1 MNNNNNKAFM
11 KNLMILGLSAMMLA
25 SCGTTQNKQDN
36 LNNSVSNLKVSKDV
50 SNMDNEYL
58 ILSDAQQSIVNRGNQ
73 FALNLF
79 CSQAGMDSKVISPLS
94 VSFLIGMLA
103 NGADGTTKDEMLS
116 TIAGDKNLSMAE
128 LNATY
133 AAILRMAA
141 NGDKFTT
148 VNIANYIALN
158 KGFKLKST
166 YTSTVSRKYAANV
179 ENLDFASPKALKHI
193 NQWCSD
199 KTNRMIPSI
208 IDRLNPS
215 DVAVLLNAIYFNGSW
230 THQFPKKNTRLE
242 NFQGYTRDIKKVD
255 MMHQER
261 KFFYADNNR
270 FAAVELPYGNGQY
283 SMTVLLPNEGV
294 SIDDMMK
301 QLTALEFAKLQQ
313 QMSECI
319 VDLKLPRF
327 STTTSIS
334 LNAPLS
340 ALGSKTMFTGSA
352 DFSGMADAGVFVSA
366 MLQKAKIEI
375 SEEGTKAAAVT
386 AGVIALTALHE
397 QPRHVKFH
405 AKRPFVYTINEKN
418 SNAIL
423 FIGQFTGEE
432 E

>member
-1 MNNNNNKAFM
+1 MVW
-11 KNLMILGLSAMMLA
+11 GLLAMMLA
-25 SCGTTQNKQDN
+25 SCGTTQNKQNINTDIN
-36 LNNSVSNLKVSKDV
+36 AKIEATKPLD
-50 SNMDNEYL
+50 NMDNEYL
-58 ILSDAQQSIVNRGNQ
+58 ILSDAQQSIVDRGNQ
-73 FALNLF
+73 FAINLF
-79 CSQAGMDSKVISPLS
+79 RTQAGMDSKVVSPLS
-94 VSFLIGMLA
+94 VSFLMAMLA
-103 NGADGTTKDEMLS
+103 NGADSTTKDEILS
-116 TIAGDKNLSMAE
+116 TVAGDKSLSVAE
-128 LNATY
+128 LNDTY
-133 AAILRMAA
+133 AAFLRMAA
-141 NGDKFTT
+141 NGDKLTT
-148 VNIANYIALN
+148 INIANYIALN

-166 YTSTVSRKYAANV
+166 YAGTVGSKYAANV

-199 KTNRMIPSI
+199 KTCRMIPSI

-261 KFFYADNNR
+261 KFFYADNSR

-294 SIDDMMK
+294 SINDMMK
-301 QLTALEFAKLQQ
+301 QLTAGEFAKLQQ

-327 STTTSIS
+327 STTTNVS

-340 ALGSKTMFTGSA
+340 ALGAKTMFTSSA
-352 DFSGMADAGVFVSA
+352 DFSGMADAGVFVSV
-366 MLQKAKIEI
+366 MLQKAKIEV

>member
-1 MNNNNNKAFM
+1 MVW
-11 KNLMILGLSAMMLA
+11 GLLAMMLA
-25 SCGTTQNKQDN
+25 SCGTTQNKQNINTDIN
-36 LNNSVSNLKVSKDV
+36 AKIEATKPLD
-50 SNMDNEYL
+50 NMDNEYL
-58 ILSDAQQSIVNRGNQ
+58 ILSDAQQSIVDRGNQ

-79 CSQAGMDSKVISPLS
+79 RTQAGMDSKVISPVS
-94 VSFLIGMLA
+94 VSFLMAMLA
-103 NGADGTTKDEMLS
+103 NGADSTTKDEILS
-116 TIAGDKNLSMAE
+116 TVAGDKSLSVAE
-128 LNATY
+128 LNDTY
-133 AAILRMAA
+133 AAFLRMAA
-141 NGDKFTT
+141 NGDKLTT
-148 VNIANYIALN
+148 INIANYIALN

-166 YTSTVSRKYAANV
+166 YAGTVGSKYAANV

-199 KTNRMIPSI
+199 KTCRMIPSI

-261 KFFYADNNR
+261 KFFYADNSR

-294 SIDDMMK
+294 SINDMMK
-301 QLTALEFAKLQQ
+301 QLTAGEFAKLQQ

-327 STTTSIS
+327 STTTNVS

-340 ALGSKTMFTGSA
+340 ALGAKTMFTSSA

-366 MLQKAKIEI
+366 MLQKAKIEV

>member
-1 MNNNNNKAFM
+1 MVW
-11 KNLMILGLSAMMLA
+11 GLLAMMLA
-25 SCGTTQNKQDN
+25 SCGTTQNKQNINTDIN
-36 LNNSVSNLKVSKDV
+36 AKIEATKPLD
-50 SNMDNEYL
+50 NMDNEYL
-58 ILSDAQQSIVNRGNQ
+58 ILSDAQQSIVDRGNQ

-79 CSQAGMDSKVISPLS
+79 RTQAGMDSKVVSPLS
-94 VSFLIGMLA
+94 VSFLMAMLA
-103 NGADGTTKDEMLS
+103 NGADSTTKDEILS
-116 TIAGDKNLSMAE
+116 TVAGDKSLSVAE
-128 LNATY
+128 LNDTY
-133 AAILRMAA
+133 AAFLRMAA
-141 NGDKFTT
+141 NGDKLTT
-148 VNIANYIALN
+148 INIANYIALN

-166 YTSTVSRKYAANV
+166 YAGTVGSKYAANV

-199 KTNRMIPSI
+199 KTCRMIPSI

-261 KFFYADNNR
+261 KFFYADNSR

-294 SIDDMMK
+294 SINDVMK
-301 QLTALEFAKLQQ
+301 QLTAGEFAKLQQ

-327 STTTSIS
+327 STTTNVS

-340 ALGSKTMFTGSA
+340 ALGAKTMFTSSA

-366 MLQKAKIEI
+366 MLQKAKIEV

>member
-1 MNNNNNKAFM
+1 MVW
-11 KNLMILGLSAMMLA
+11 GLLAMMLA
-25 SCGTTQNKQDN
+25 SCGTTQNKQNINTDIN
-36 LNNSVSNLKVSKDV
+36 AKIEATKPLD
-50 SNMDNEYL
+50 NMDNEYL
-58 ILSDAQQSIVNRGNQ
+58 ILSDAQQSIVDRGNQ

-79 CSQAGMDSKVISPLS
+79 RTQAGMDSKVVSPLS
-94 VSFLIGMLA
+94 VSFLMAMLA
-103 NGADGTTKDEMLS
+103 NGADSTTKDEILS
-116 TIAGDKNLSMAE
+116 TVAGDKSLSVAE
-128 LNATY
+128 LNDTY
-133 AAILRMAA
+133 AAFLRMAA
-141 NGDKFTT
+141 NGDKLTT
-148 VNIANYIALN
+148 INIANYIALN

-166 YTSTVSRKYAANV
+166 YAGTVGSKYAANV

-199 KTNRMIPSI
+199 KTCRMIPSI

-215 DVAVLLNAIYFNGSW
+215 DVAVLLNAIYFSGSW

-261 KFFYADNNR
+261 KFFYADNSR

-294 SIDDMMK
+294 SINDMMK
-301 QLTALEFAKLQQ
+301 QLTAGEFAKLQQ

-319 VDLKLPRF
+319 VDLRLPRF
-327 STTTSIS
+327 STTTNVS

-340 ALGSKTMFTGSA
+340 ALGAKTMFTGSA
-352 DFSGMADAGVFVSA
+352 DFSGMADAGVFVST
-366 MLQKAKIEI
+366 MLQKAKIEV

-386 AGVIALTALHE
+386 AGVIALTVLHE
-397 QPRHVKFH
+397 QPRHVKFY
-405 AKRPFVYTINEKN
+405 AKRPFVYIINEKN

>member
-1 MNNNNNKAFM
+1 MVW
-11 KNLMILGLSAMMLA
+11 GLLAMMLA
-25 SCGTTQNKQDN
+25 SCGTTQNKQNINTDIN
-36 LNNSVSNLKVSKDV
+36 AKIEATKPLD
-50 SNMDNEYL
+50 NMDNEYL
-58 ILSDAQQSIVNRGNQ
+58 ILSDAQQSIVDRGNQ

-79 CSQAGMDSKVISPLS
+79 RTQAGMDSKVVSPLS
-94 VSFLIGMLA
+94 VSFLMAMLA
-103 NGADGTTKDEMLS
+103 NGADSTTKDEILS
-116 TIAGDKNLSMAE
+116 TVAGDKSLSVAE
-128 LNATY
+128 LNDTY
-133 AAILRMAA
+133 AAFLRMAA
-141 NGDKFTT
+141 NGDKLTT
-148 VNIANYIALN
+148 INIANYIALN

-166 YTSTVSRKYAANV
+166 YAGTVGSKYAANV

-199 KTNRMIPSI
+199 KTCRMIPSI

-261 KFFYADNNR
+261 KFFYADNSR

-294 SIDDMMK
+294 SINDMMK
-301 QLTALEFAKLQQ
+301 QLTAGEFAKLQQ

-327 STTTSIS
+327 STTTNVS

-340 ALGSKTMFTGSA
+340 ALGAKTMFTGSA

-366 MLQKAKIEI
+366 MLQKAKIEV

-397 QPRHVKFH
+397 QPLHVKFH

>member
-1 MNNNNNKAFM
+1 MVW
-11 KNLMILGLSAMMLA
+11 GLLAMMLA
-25 SCGTTQNKQDN
+25 SCGITQNKQNINTDIN
-36 LNNSVSNLKVSKDV
+36 AKIEATKPLD
-50 SNMDNEYL
+50 NMDNEYL
-58 ILSDAQQSIVNRGNQ
+58 ILSDAQQSIVDRGNQ

-79 CSQAGMDSKVISPLS
+79 RTQAGMDSKVVSPLS
-94 VSFLIGMLA
+94 VSFLMAMLA
-103 NGADGTTKDEMLS
+103 NGADSTTKDEILS
-116 TIAGDKNLSMAE
+116 TVAGDKSLSVAE
-128 LNATY
+128 LNDTY
-133 AAILRMAA
+133 AAFLRMAA
-141 NGDKFTT
+141 NGDKLTT
-148 VNIANYIALN
+148 INIANYIALN

-166 YTSTVSRKYAANV
+166 YAGTVGSKYAANV

-199 KTNRMIPSI
+199 KTCRMIPSI

-261 KFFYADNNR
+261 KFFYADNSR

-294 SIDDMMK
+294 SINDMMK
-301 QLTALEFAKLQQ
+301 QLTAGEFAKLQQ

-327 STTTSIS
+327 STTTNVS

-340 ALGSKTMFTGSA
+340 ALGAKTMFTSSA

-366 MLQKAKIEI
+366 MLQKAKIEV

>member
-1 MNNNNNKAFM
+1 MVW
-11 KNLMILGLSAMMLA
+11 GLLAMMLA
-25 SCGTTQNKQDN
+25 SCGTTQNKQNINTDIN
-36 LNNSVSNLKVSKDV
+36 AKIEATKPLD
-50 SNMDNEYL
+50 NMDNEYL
-58 ILSDAQQSIVNRGNQ
+58 ILSDAQQSIVDRGNQ

-79 CSQAGMDSKVISPLS
+79 RTQAGMDSKVVSPLS
-94 VSFLIGMLA
+94 VSFLMAMLA
-103 NGADGTTKDEMLS
+103 NGADSTTKDEILS
-116 TIAGDKNLSMAE
+116 TVAGDKSLSVAE
-128 LNATY
+128 LNDTY
-133 AAILRMAA
+133 AAFLRMAA
-141 NGDKFTT
+141 NGDKLTT
-148 VNIANYIALN
+148 INIANYIALN

-166 YTSTVSRKYAANV
+166 YAGTVGSKYAANV

-199 KTNRMIPSI
+199 KTCRMIPSI

-261 KFFYADNNR
+261 KFFYADNSR

-294 SIDDMMK
+294 SINDMMK
-301 QLTALEFAKLQQ
+301 QLTACEFAKLQQ

-327 STTTSIS
+327 STTTNVS

-340 ALGSKTMFTGSA
+340 ALGAKTMFTSSA

-366 MLQKAKIEI
+366 MLQKAKIEV

>member
-1 MNNNNNKAFM
+1 MVW
-11 KNLMILGLSAMMLA
+11 GLLAMMLA
-25 SCGTTQNKQDN
+25 SCGTTQNKQNINTDIN
-36 LNNSVSNLKVSKDV
+36 AKIEATKPLD
-50 SNMDNEYL
+50 NMDNEYL
-58 ILSDAQQSIVNRGNQ
+58 ILSDAQQSIVDRGNQ

-79 CSQAGMDSKVISPLS
+79 RTQAGMDSKVVSPLS
-94 VSFLIGMLA
+94 VSFLMAMLA
-103 NGADGTTKDEMLS
+103 NGADSTTKDEILS
-116 TIAGDKNLSMAE
+116 TVASDKSLSVAE
-128 LNATY
+128 LNDTY
-133 AAILRMAA
+133 AAFLRMAA
-141 NGDKFTT
+141 NGDKLTT
-148 VNIANYIALN
+148 INIANYIALN

-166 YTSTVSRKYAANV
+166 YAGTVGSKYAANV

-199 KTNRMIPSI
+199 KTCRMIPSI

-261 KFFYADNNR
+261 KFFYADNSR

-294 SIDDMMK
+294 SINDMMK
-301 QLTALEFAKLQQ
+301 QLTACEFAKLQQ

-327 STTTSIS
+327 STTTNVS

-340 ALGSKTMFTGSA
+340 ALGAKTMFTSSA

-366 MLQKAKIEI
+366 MLQKAKIEV

>member
-1 MNNNNNKAFM
+1 MVW
-11 KNLMILGLSAMMLA
+11 GLLAMMLA
-25 SCGTTQNKQDN
+25 SCGTTQNKQNINTDIN
-36 LNNSVSNLKVSKDV
+36 AKIEATKPLD
-50 SNMDNEYL
+50 NMDNEYL
-58 ILSDAQQSIVNRGNQ
+58 ILSDAQQSIVDRGNQ

-79 CSQAGMDSKVISPLS
+79 RTQAGMDSKVVSPLS
-94 VSFLIGMLA
+94 VSFLMAMLT
-103 NGADGTTKDEMLS
+103 NGADSTTKDEILS
-116 TIAGDKNLSMAE
+116 TVAGDKSLSVAE
-128 LNATY
+128 LNDTY
-133 AAILRMAA
+133 AAFLRMAA
-141 NGDKFTT
+141 NGDKLTT
-148 VNIANYIALN
+148 INIANYIALN

-166 YTSTVSRKYAANV
+166 YAGTVGSKYAANV

-199 KTNRMIPSI
+199 KTCRMIPSI

-261 KFFYADNNR
+261 KFFYADNSR

-294 SIDDMMK
+294 SINDMMK
-301 QLTALEFAKLQQ
+301 QLTAGEFAKLQQ

-327 STTTSIS
+327 STTTNVS

-340 ALGSKTMFTGSA
+340 ALGAKTMFTSSA

-366 MLQKAKIEI
+366 MLQKAKIEV

>member
-1 MNNNNNKAFM
+1 MVW
-11 KNLMILGLSAMMLA
+11 GLLAMMLA
-25 SCGTTQNKQDN
+25 SCGTTQNKQNINTDIN
-36 LNNSVSNLKVSKDV
+36 AKIEATKPLD
-50 SNMDNEYL
+50 NMDNEYL
-58 ILSDAQQSIVNRGNQ
+58 ILSDAQQSIVDRGNQ

-79 CSQAGMDSKVISPLS
+79 RTQAGMDSKVVSPLS
-94 VSFLIGMLA
+94 VSFLMAMLA
-103 NGADGTTKDEMLS
+103 NGADSTTKDEILS
-116 TIAGDKNLSMAE
+116 TVAGDKSLSVAE
-128 LNATY
+128 LNDTY
-133 AAILRMAA
+133 AAFLRMAA
-141 NGDKFTT
+141 NGDKLTT
-148 VNIANYIALN
+148 INIANYIALN
-158 KGFKLKST
+158 KGFKLNST
-166 YTSTVSRKYAANV
+166 YAGTVGSKYAANV

-199 KTNRMIPSI
+199 KTCRMIPSI

-261 KFFYADNNR
+261 KFFYADNSR

-294 SIDDMMK
+294 SINDMMK
-301 QLTALEFAKLQQ
+301 QLTAGEFAKLQQ

-327 STTTSIS
+327 STTTNVS

-340 ALGSKTMFTGSA
+340 ALGAKTMFTGSA

-366 MLQKAKIEI
+366 MLQKAKIEV

>member
-1 MNNNNNKAFM
+1 MVW
-11 KNLMILGLSAMMLA
+11 GLLAMMLA
-25 SCGTTQNKQDN
+25 SCGTTQNKQNINTDIN
-36 LNNSVSNLKVSKDV
+36 AKIEATKPLD
-50 SNMDNEYL
+50 NMDNEYL
-58 ILSDAQQSIVNRGNQ
+58 ILSDAQQSIVDRGNQ

-79 CSQAGMDSKVISPLS
+79 RTQAGMDSKVVSPLS
-94 VSFLIGMLA
+94 VSFLMAMLA
-103 NGADGTTKDEMLS
+103 NGADSTTKDEILS
-116 TIAGDKNLSMAE
+116 TVAGDKSLSVAE
-128 LNATY
+128 LNDTY
-133 AAILRMAA
+133 AAFLRMAA
-141 NGDKFTT
+141 NGDKLTT
-148 VNIANYIALN
+148 INIANYIALN

-166 YTSTVSRKYAANV
+166 YAGTVGSKYAANV

-199 KTNRMIPSI
+199 KTCRMIPSI

-261 KFFYADNNR
+261 KFFYADNSR

-294 SIDDMMK
+294 SINDMMK
-301 QLTALEFAKLQQ
+301 QLTAGEFAKLQQ

-327 STTTSIS
+327 STTTNVS

-340 ALGSKTMFTGSA
+340 ALGAKTMFTGSA

-366 MLQKAKIEI
+366 MLQKAKIEV

-386 AGVIALTALHE
+386 AGVIALT
-397 QPRHVKFH
+397 V
-405 AKRPFVYTINEKN
+405 T
-418 SNAIL
+418 
-423 FIGQFTGEE
+423 
-432 E
+432 

>member
-1 MNNNNNKAFM
+1 MVW
-11 KNLMILGLSAMMLA
+11 GLLAMMLA
-25 SCGTTQNKQDN
+25 SCGTTQNKQNINTDIN
-36 LNNSVSNLKVSKDV
+36 AKIEATKPLD
-50 SNMDNEYL
+50 NMDNEYL
-58 ILSDAQQSIVNRGNQ
+58 ILSDAQQSIVDRGNQ

-79 CSQAGMDSKVISPLS
+79 RTQAGMDSKVVSPLS
-94 VSFLIGMLA
+94 VSFLMAMLA
-103 NGADGTTKDEMLS
+103 NGADSTTKDEILS
-116 TIAGDKNLSMAE
+116 TVAGDKSLSVAE
-128 LNATY
+128 LNDTY
-133 AAILRMAA
+133 AAFLRMAA
-141 NGDKFTT
+141 NGDKLTT
-148 VNIANYIALN
+148 INIANYIALN
-158 KGFKLKST
+158 KGFKLKIT
-166 YTSTVSRKYAANV
+166 YAGTVGSKYAANV

-199 KTNRMIPSI
+199 KTCRMIPSI

-261 KFFYADNNR
+261 KFFYADNSR

-294 SIDDMMK
+294 SINDMMK
-301 QLTALEFAKLQQ
+301 QLTAGEFAKLQQ

-327 STTTSIS
+327 STTTNVS

-340 ALGSKTMFTGSA
+340 ALGAKTMFTSSA

-366 MLQKAKIEI
+366 MLQKAKIEV

>member
-1 MNNNNNKAFM
+1 MVW
-11 KNLMILGLSAMMLA
+11 GLLAMMLA
-25 SCGTTQNKQDN
+25 SCGTTQNKQNINTDIN
-36 LNNSVSNLKVSKDV
+36 AKIEATKPLD
-50 SNMDNEYL
+50 NMDNEYL
-58 ILSDAQQSIVNRGNQ
+58 ILSDAQQSIVDRGNQ

-79 CSQAGMDSKVISPLS
+79 RTQAGMDSKVVSPLS
-94 VSFLIGMLA
+94 VSFLMAMLA
-103 NGADGTTKDEMLS
+103 NGADSTTKDEILS
-116 TIAGDKNLSMAE
+116 TVAGDKSLSVAE
-128 LNATY
+128 LNDTY
-133 AAILRMAA
+133 AAFLRMAA
-141 NGDKFTT
+141 NGDKLTT
-148 VNIANYIALN
+148 INIANYIALN
-158 KGFKLKST
+158 KGFKLNST
-166 YTSTVSRKYAANV
+166 YAGTVGSKYAANV

-199 KTNRMIPSI
+199 KTCRMIPSI

-261 KFFYADNNR
+261 KFFYADNSR

-294 SIDDMMK
+294 SINDMMK
-301 QLTALEFAKLQQ
+301 QLTAGEFAKLQQ

-327 STTTSIS
+327 STTTNVS

-340 ALGSKTMFTGSA
+340 ALGAKTMFTGSA

-366 MLQKAKIEI
+366 MLQKAKIEV

-386 AGVIALTALHE
+386 AGVIALTALYE

>member
-1 MNNNNNKAFM
+1 MVW
-11 KNLMILGLSAMMLA
+11 GLLAMMLA
-25 SCGTTQNKQDN
+25 SCGTTQNKQNINTDIN
-36 LNNSVSNLKVSKDV
+36 AKIEATKPLD
-50 SNMDNEYL
+50 NMDNEYL
-58 ILSDAQQSIVNRGNQ
+58 ILSDAQQSIVDRGNQ

-79 CSQAGMDSKVISPLS
+79 RTQAGMDSKVVSPLS
-94 VSFLIGMLA
+94 VSFLMAMLA
-103 NGADGTTKDEMLS
+103 NGADSTTKDEILS
-116 TIAGDKNLSMAE
+116 TVAGDKSLSVAE
-128 LNATY
+128 LNDTY
-133 AAILRMAA
+133 AAFLRMAA
-141 NGDKFTT
+141 NGDKLTT
-148 VNIANYIALN
+148 INIANYIALN

-166 YTSTVSRKYAANV
+166 YAGTVGSKYAANV

-199 KTNRMIPSI
+199 KTCRMIPSI

-261 KFFYADNNR
+261 KFFYADNSR

-294 SIDDMMK
+294 SINDMMK
-301 QLTALEFAKLQQ
+301 QLTAGEFAKLQQ

-327 STTTSIS
+327 STTTNVS

-340 ALGSKTMFTGSA
+340 ALGAKTMFTSSA

-366 MLQKAKIEI
+366 MLQKAKIEG

>member
-1 MNNNNNKAFM
+1 MVW
-11 KNLMILGLSAMMLA
+11 GLLAMMLA
-25 SCGTTQNKQDN
+25 SCGTTQNKQNINTDIN
-36 LNNSVSNLKVSKDV
+36 AKIEATKPLD
-50 SNMDNEYL
+50 NMDNEYL
-58 ILSDAQQSIVNRGNQ
+58 ILSDAQQSIVDRGNQ

-79 CSQAGMDSKVISPLS
+79 RTQAGMDSKVVSPLS
-94 VSFLIGMLA
+94 VSFLMAMLA
-103 NGADGTTKDEMLS
+103 NGADSTTKDEILS
-116 TIAGDKNLSMAE
+116 TVAGDKSLSVAE
-128 LNATY
+128 LNDTY
-133 AAILRMAA
+133 AAFLRMAA
-141 NGDKFTT
+141 NGDKLTT
-148 VNIANYIALN
+148 INIANYIALN

-166 YTSTVSRKYAANV
+166 YAGTVGSKYAANV

-199 KTNRMIPSI
+199 KTCRMIPSI

-261 KFFYADNNR
+261 KFFYADNSR

-294 SIDDMMK
+294 SINDMMK
-301 QLTALEFAKLQQ
+301 QLTAGEFAKLQQ

-327 STTTSIS
+327 STTTNVS
-334 LNAPLS
+334 LNVPLS
-340 ALGSKTMFTGSA
+340 ALGAKTMFTSSA

-366 MLQKAKIEI
+366 MLQKAKIEV

>member
-1 MNNNNNKAFM
+1 MVW
-11 KNLMILGLSAMMLA
+11 GLLAMMLA
-25 SCGTTQNKQDN
+25 SCGTTQNKQNINTDIN
-36 LNNSVSNLKVSKDV
+36 AKIEATKPLD
-50 SNMDNEYL
+50 NMDNEYL
-58 ILSDAQQSIVNRGNQ
+58 ILSDAQQSIVDRGNQ

-79 CSQAGMDSKVISPLS
+79 RTQAGMDSKVVSPLS
-94 VSFLIGMLA
+94 VSFLMAMLA
-103 NGADGTTKDEMLS
+103 NGADSTTKDEILS
-116 TIAGDKNLSMAE
+116 TVAGDKSLSVAE
-128 LNATY
+128 LNDTY
-133 AAILRMAA
+133 AAFLRMAA
-141 NGDKFTT
+141 NGDKLTT
-148 VNIANYIALN
+148 INIANYIALN

-166 YTSTVSRKYAANV
+166 YAGTVGSKYAANV

-199 KTNRMIPSI
+199 KTCRMIPSI

-261 KFFYADNNR
+261 KFFYADNSR

-294 SIDDMMK
+294 SINDMMK
-301 QLTALEFAKLQQ
+301 QLTAGEFAKLQQ

-327 STTTSIS
+327 STTTTVS

-340 ALGSKTMFTGSA
+340 ALGAKTMFTSSA

-366 MLQKAKIEI
+366 MLQKAKIEV
-375 SEEGTKAAAVT
+375 SEEGTKAAVVT

>member
-1 MNNNNNKAFM
+1 
-11 KNLMILGLSAMMLA
+11 MMLA
-25 SCGTTQNKQDN
+25 SCGTTQNKQNINTDIN
-36 LNNSVSNLKVSKDV
+36 AKIEATKPLD
-50 SNMDNEYL
+50 NMDNEYL
-58 ILSDAQQSIVNRGNQ
+58 ILSDAQQSIVDRGNQ

-79 CSQAGMDSKVISPLS
+79 RTQAGMDSKVVSPLS
-94 VSFLIGMLA
+94 VSFLMAMLA
-103 NGADGTTKDEMLS
+103 NGADSTTKDEILS
-116 TIAGDKNLSMAE
+116 TVAGDKSLSVAE
-128 LNATY
+128 LNDTY
-133 AAILRMAA
+133 AAFLRMAA
-141 NGDKFTT
+141 NGDKLTT
-148 VNIANYIALN
+148 INIANYIALN

-166 YTSTVSRKYAANV
+166 YAGTVGSKYAANV

-199 KTNRMIPSI
+199 KTCRMIPSI

-261 KFFYADNNR
+261 KFFYADNSR

-294 SIDDMMK
+294 SINDMMK
-301 QLTALEFAKLQQ
+301 QLTAGEFAKLQQ

-327 STTTSIS
+327 STTTNVS

-340 ALGSKTMFTGSA
+340 ALGAKTMFTSSA

-366 MLQKAKIEI
+366 MLQKAKIEV

>member
-1 MNNNNNKAFM
+1 MVW
-11 KNLMILGLSAMMLA
+11 GLLAMMLA
-25 SCGTTQNKQDN
+25 SCGTTQNKQNINTDIN
-36 LNNSVSNLKVSKDV
+36 AKIEATKPLD
-50 SNMDNEYL
+50 NMDNEYL
-58 ILSDAQQSIVNRGNQ
+58 ILSDAQQSIVDRGNQ

-79 CSQAGMDSKVISPLS
+79 RTQAGMDSKVVSPLS
-94 VSFLIGMLA
+94 VSFLMAMLA
-103 NGADGTTKDEMLS
+103 NGADSTTKDEILS
-116 TIAGDKNLSMAE
+116 TVAGDKSLSVAE
-128 LNATY
+128 LNDTY
-133 AAILRMAA
+133 AAFLRMAA
-141 NGDKFTT
+141 NGDKLTT
-148 VNIANYIALN
+148 INIANYIALN

-166 YTSTVSRKYAANV
+166 YAGTVGSKYAANV

-199 KTNRMIPSI
+199 KTCRMIPSI

-255 MMHQER
+255 MMHQKR
-261 KFFYADNNR
+261 KFFYADNSR

-294 SIDDMMK
+294 SINDMMK
-301 QLTALEFAKLQQ
+301 QLTAGEFAKLQQ

-327 STTTSIS
+327 STTTNVS

-340 ALGSKTMFTGSA
+340 ALGAKTMFTSSA

-366 MLQKAKIEI
+366 MLQKAKIEV

>member
-1 MNNNNNKAFM
+1 M
-11 KNLMILGLSAMMLA
+11 KNLMVWGLLAMMLA
-25 SCGTTQNKQDN
+25 SCGTTQNKQNINTDIN
-36 LNNSVSNLKVSKDV
+36 AKIEATKPLD
-50 SNMDNEYL
+50 NMDNEYL
-58 ILSDAQQSIVNRGNQ
+58 ILSDAQQSIVDRGNQ

-79 CSQAGMDSKVISPLS
+79 RTQAGMDSKVVSPLS
-94 VSFLIGMLA
+94 VSFLMAMLA
-103 NGADGTTKDEMLS
+103 NGADSTTKDEILS
-116 TIAGDKNLSMAE
+116 TVAGDKSLSVAE
-128 LNATY
+128 LNDTY
-133 AAILRMAA
+133 AAFLRMAA
-141 NGDKFTT
+141 NGDKLTT
-148 VNIANYIALN
+148 INIANYIALN

-166 YTSTVSRKYAANV
+166 YAGTVGSKYAANV

-199 KTNRMIPSI
+199 KTCRMIPSI

-261 KFFYADNNR
+261 KFFYADNSR

-294 SIDDMMK
+294 SINDMMK
-301 QLTALEFAKLQQ
+301 QLTAGEFAKLQQ

-327 STTTSIS
+327 STTTNVS

-340 ALGSKTMFTGSA
+340 ALGAKSMFTSSA

-366 MLQKAKIEI
+366 MLQKAKIEV

>member
-1 MNNNNNKAFM
+1 
-11 KNLMILGLSAMMLA
+11 
-25 SCGTTQNKQDN
+25 
-36 LNNSVSNLKVSKDV
+36 
-50 SNMDNEYL
+50 
-58 ILSDAQQSIVNRGNQ
+58 
-73 FALNLF
+73 
-79 CSQAGMDSKVISPLS
+79 MDSKVVSPLS
-94 VSFLIGMLA
+94 VSFLMAMLA
-103 NGADGTTKDEMLS
+103 NGADSTTKDEILS
-116 TIAGDKNLSMAE
+116 TVAGDKSLSVAE
-128 LNATY
+128 LNDTY
-133 AAILRMAA
+133 AAFLRMAA
-141 NGDKFTT
+141 NGDKLTT
-148 VNIANYIALN
+148 INIANYIALN

-166 YTSTVSRKYAANV
+166 YAGTVGSKYAANV

-199 KTNRMIPSI
+199 KTCRMIPSI

-261 KFFYADNNR
+261 KFFYADNSR

-294 SIDDMMK
+294 SINDMMK
-301 QLTALEFAKLQQ
+301 QLTAGEFAKLQQ

-327 STTTSIS
+327 STTTNVS

-340 ALGSKTMFTGSA
+340 ALGAKTMFTSSA

-366 MLQKAKIEI
+366 MLQKAKIEV

>member
-1 MNNNNNKAFM
+1 MVW
-11 KNLMILGLSAMMLA
+11 GLLAMMLA
-25 SCGTTQNKQDN
+25 SCGTTQNKQNINTDIN
-36 LNNSVSNLKVSKDV
+36 AKIEATKPLD
-50 SNMDNEYL
+50 NMDNEYL
-58 ILSDAQQSIVNRGNQ
+58 ILSDAQQSIVDRGNQ

-79 CSQAGMDSKVISPLS
+79 RTQAGMDSKVVSPLS
-94 VSFLIGMLA
+94 VSFLMAMLA
-103 NGADGTTKDEMLS
+103 NGADSTTKDEILS
-116 TIAGDKNLSMAE
+116 TVAGDKSLSVAE
-128 LNATY
+128 LNDTY
-133 AAILRMAA
+133 AAFLRMAA
-141 NGDKFTT
+141 NGDKLTT
-148 VNIANYIALN
+148 INIANYIALN

-166 YTSTVSRKYAANV
+166 YAGTVGSKYAANV

-199 KTNRMIPSI
+199 KTCRMIPSI

-261 KFFYADNNR
+261 KFFYADNSR

-294 SIDDMMK
+294 SINDMMK
-301 QLTALEFAKLQQ
+301 QLTAGEFAKLQQ

-327 STTTSIS
+327 STTTNVS

-340 ALGSKTMFTGSA
+340 ALGAKTMFTGSA

-366 MLQKAKIEI
+366 MLQKAKIEV

>member
-1 MNNNNNKAFM
+1 
-11 KNLMILGLSAMMLA
+11 MMLA
-25 SCGTTQNKQDN
+25 SCGTTQNKQNINTDIN
-36 LNNSVSNLKVSKDV
+36 AKIEATKPLD
-50 SNMDNEYL
+50 NMDNEYL
-58 ILSDAQQSIVNRGNQ
+58 ILSDAQQSIVDRGNQ

-79 CSQAGMDSKVISPLS
+79 RTQAGMDSKVVSPLS
-94 VSFLIGMLA
+94 VSFLMAMLA
-103 NGADGTTKDEMLS
+103 NGADGATKDEILS
-116 TIAGDKNLSMAE
+116 TVAGDKSLSVAE
-128 LNATY
+128 LNDTY

-141 NGDKFTT
+141 NGDKLTT
-148 VNIANYIALN
+148 INIANYIALN

-166 YTSTVSRKYAANV
+166 YAGTVGSKYAANV

-199 KTNRMIPSI
+199 KTCRMIPSI

-255 MMHQER
+255 IMHHER
-261 KFFYADNNR
+261 KFFYADNSR

-294 SIDDMMK
+294 SINDMMK
-301 QLTALEFAKLQQ
+301 QFTAGEFAKLQQ

-327 STTTSIS
+327 STTTNVS

-340 ALGSKTMFTGSA
+340 ALGAKTMFTGSA

-366 MLQKAKIEI
+366 MLQKTKIEV

-397 QPRHVKFH
+397 QPRHVKFY
-405 AKRPFVYTINEKN
+405 AKRPFVYIINEKN

>member
-1 MNNNNNKAFM
+1 MVW
-11 KNLMILGLSAMMLA
+11 GLLAMMLA
-25 SCGTTQNKQDN
+25 SCGTTQNKQNINTDIN
-36 LNNSVSNLKVSKDV
+36 AKIEATKPLD
-50 SNMDNEYL
+50 NMDNEYL
-58 ILSDAQQSIVNRGNQ
+58 ILSDAQQSIVDRGNQ

-79 CSQAGMDSKVISPLS
+79 RTQAGMDSKVVSPLS
-94 VSFLIGMLA
+94 VSFLMAMLA
-103 NGADGTTKDEMLS
+103 NGADSTTKDEILS
-116 TIAGDKNLSMAE
+116 TVAGDKSLSVAE
-128 LNATY
+128 LNDTY
-133 AAILRMAA
+133 AAFLRMAA
-141 NGDKFTT
+141 NGDKLTT
-148 VNIANYIALN
+148 INIANYIALN

-166 YTSTVSRKYAANV
+166 YAGTVGSKYAVNV

-199 KTNRMIPSI
+199 KTCRMIPSI

-261 KFFYADNNR
+261 KFFYADNSR

-294 SIDDMMK
+294 SINDMMK
-301 QLTALEFAKLQQ
+301 QLTAGEFAKLQQ

-327 STTTSIS
+327 STTTNVS

-340 ALGSKTMFTGSA
+340 ALGAKTMFTSSA

-366 MLQKAKIEI
+366 MLQKAKIEV

>member
-1 MNNNNNKAFM
+1 MVW
-11 KNLMILGLSAMMLA
+11 GLLAMMLA
-25 SCGTTQNKQDN
+25 SCGTTQNKQNINTDIN
-36 LNNSVSNLKVSKDV
+36 AKIEATKPLD
-50 SNMDNEYL
+50 NMDNEYL
-58 ILSDAQQSIVNRGNQ
+58 ILSDAQQSIVDRGNQ

-79 CSQAGMDSKVISPLS
+79 RTQAGMDSKVVSPLS
-94 VSFLIGMLA
+94 VSFLMAMLA
-103 NGADGTTKDEMLS
+103 NGADSTTKDEILS
-116 TIAGDKNLSMAE
+116 TVAGDKSLSVAE
-128 LNATY
+128 LNDTY
-133 AAILRMAA
+133 AAFLRMAA
-141 NGDKFTT
+141 NGDKLTT
-148 VNIANYIALN
+148 INIANYIALN

-166 YTSTVSRKYAANV
+166 YAGTVGSKYAANV

-199 KTNRMIPSI
+199 KTCRMIPSI
-208 IDRLNPS
+208 IDCLNPS

-261 KFFYADNNR
+261 KFFYADNSR

-294 SIDDMMK
+294 SINDMMK
-301 QLTALEFAKLQQ
+301 QLTAGEFAKLQQ

-327 STTTSIS
+327 STTTNVS

-340 ALGSKTMFTGSA
+340 ALGAKTMFTSSA

-366 MLQKAKIEI
+366 MLQKAKIEV

>member
-1 MNNNNNKAFM
+1 MVW
-11 KNLMILGLSAMMLA
+11 GLLAMMLA
-25 SCGTTQNKQDN
+25 SCGTTQNKQNINTDIN
-36 LNNSVSNLKVSKDV
+36 AKIEATKPLD
-50 SNMDNEYL
+50 NMDNEYL
-58 ILSDAQQSIVNRGNQ
+58 ILSDAQQSIVDRGNQ

-79 CSQAGMDSKVISPLS
+79 RTQAGMDSKVVSPLS
-94 VSFLIGMLA
+94 VSFLMAMLA
-103 NGADGTTKDEMLS
+103 NGADSTTKDEILS
-116 TIAGDKNLSMAE
+116 TVAGDKSLSVAE
-128 LNATY
+128 LNDTY
-133 AAILRMAA
+133 AAFLRMAA
-141 NGDKFTT
+141 NGDKLTT
-148 VNIANYIALN
+148 INIANYIALN

-166 YTSTVSRKYAANV
+166 YAGTVGSKYAANV

-199 KTNRMIPSI
+199 KTCRMIPSI

-261 KFFYADNNR
+261 KFFYADNSR
-270 FAAVELPYGNGQY
+270 FGAVELPYGNGQY

-294 SIDDMMK
+294 SINDMMK
-301 QLTALEFAKLQQ
+301 QLTAGEFAKLQQ

-327 STTTSIS
+327 STTTNVS

-340 ALGSKTMFTGSA
+340 ALGAKTMFTGSA

-366 MLQKAKIEI
+366 MLQKAKIEV

>member
-1 MNNNNNKAFM
+1 MVW
-11 KNLMILGLSAMMLA
+11 GLFAMMLA
-25 SCGTTQNKQDN
+25 SCGTTQNKQNINTDIN
-36 LNNSVSNLKVSKDV
+36 AKIEATKPLD
-50 SNMDNEYL
+50 NMDNEYL
-58 ILSDAQQSIVNRGNQ
+58 ILSDAQQSIVDRGNQ

-79 CSQAGMDSKVISPLS
+79 RTQAGMDSKVVSPLS
-94 VSFLIGMLA
+94 VSFLMAMLA
-103 NGADGTTKDEMLS
+103 NGADSTTKDEILS
-116 TIAGDKNLSMAE
+116 TVAGDKSLSVAE
-128 LNATY
+128 LNDTY
-133 AAILRMAA
+133 AAFLRMAA
-141 NGDKFTT
+141 NGDKLTT
-148 VNIANYIALN
+148 INIANYIALN

-166 YTSTVSRKYAANV
+166 YAGTVGSKYAANV

-199 KTNRMIPSI
+199 KTCRMIPSI

-261 KFFYADNNR
+261 KFFYADNSR

-294 SIDDMMK
+294 SINDMMK
-301 QLTALEFAKLQQ
+301 QLTAGEFAKLQQ

-327 STTTSIS
+327 STTTNVS

-340 ALGSKTMFTGSA
+340 ALGAKTMFTGSA

-366 MLQKAKIEI
+366 MLQKAKIEV

>member
-1 MNNNNNKAFM
+1 MVW
-11 KNLMILGLSAMMLA
+11 GLLAMMLA
-25 SCGTTQNKQDN
+25 SCGTTQNKQNINTDIN
-36 LNNSVSNLKVSKDV
+36 AKIEATKPLD
-50 SNMDNEYL
+50 NMDNEYL
-58 ILSDAQQSIVNRGNQ
+58 ILSDAQQSIVDRGNQ

-79 CSQAGMDSKVISPLS
+79 RTQAGMDSKVVSPLS
-94 VSFLIGMLA
+94 VSFLMAMLA
-103 NGADGTTKDEMLS
+103 NGADSTTKDEILS
-116 TIAGDKNLSMAE
+116 TVAGDKSLSVAE
-128 LNATY
+128 LNDTY
-133 AAILRMAA
+133 AAFLRMAA
-141 NGDKFTT
+141 NGDKLTT
-148 VNIANYIALN
+148 INIANYIALN

-166 YTSTVSRKYAANV
+166 YAGTVGSKYAANV

-199 KTNRMIPSI
+199 KTCRMIPSI
-208 IDRLNPS
+208 IDCLNPS

-255 MMHQER
+255 MMQQER
-261 KFFYADNNR
+261 KFFYADNSR

-294 SIDDMMK
+294 SINDMMK
-301 QLTALEFAKLQQ
+301 QLTAGEFAKLQQ

-327 STTTSIS
+327 STTTNVS

-340 ALGSKTMFTGSA
+340 ALGAKTMFTSSA

-366 MLQKAKIEI
+366 MLQKAKIEV